1 MTSAKKIDSELLAAT
16 VRRLSEQGY
25 DVIVEPS
32 ASLLPGS
39 LLSTLP
45 RRYRPDAIAIGRHPK
60 LIVEIASENP
70 EAARRI
76 AELQQALK
84 AEPDWK
90 LHLVLNRASGTPT
103 LVRIDDAEIVEFLN
117 RAVEVANVDARAALM
132 MAWAALEALSRNRM
146 PDVFARPQSP
156 GRIVERLASEGI
168 VAPSDA
174 NFLRHMAKKR
184 NSFVHGDLR
193 QTIAPDEVTRFISL
207 LRELIVS
214 SALQHQNSS
223 SDL

>member
-1 MTSAKKIDSELLAAT
+1 MTSAKKIDSELLDAT

-39 LLSTLP
+39 LL
-45 RRYRPDAIAIGRHPK
+45 RWRPDAIAIGRHPK
-60 LIVEIASENP
+60 LIVEIASDNP
-70 EAARRI
+70 AAARRI
-76 AELQQALK
+76 AEMQQALK

-103 LVRIDDAEIVEFLN
+103 LVRIDDAEIVEFLD
-117 RAVEVANVDARAALM
+117 RAVEVAIIDSRAALM
-132 MAWAALEALSRNRM
+132 MTWAALEALSRNRM
-146 PDVFARPQSP
+146 PDEFARPQSP

-174 NFLRHMAKKR
+174 NFLRHMAQKR

-193 QTIAPDEVTRFISL
+193 QTLAPDEVTRFISF

-214 SALQHQNSS
+214 SALQPQSSS